1 MTPQPRPRNTPVTRR
16 SDHVNQD
23 RAQTERHGMDWA
35 IAGVFFI
42 LIVVMLVRLKQFD
55 RRRQ

>member
-1 MTPQPRPRNTPVTRR
+1 
-16 SDHVNQD
+16 
-23 RAQTERHGMDWA
+23 MDWA

-42 LIVVMLVRLKQFD
+42 LIVVMLVKLKQFD